1 MLSTT
6 LTSPPPPAPPPA
18 SSGSAAAKD
27 GGGGEDFGLISA
39 SFLEEEEE
47 DLSPPDQEDEDEL
60 VMSDTASDFFKEYT
74 KAYHVQDLIG
84 GGGGGDPCHEYEHS
98 VLFFLI
104 LTSCALLVALY
115 CYLLFKRWKN
125 THTLRFN
132 QNIIL
137 NAIRR
142 LVLAGHDI
150 LTLLLFAFAAVR
162 FGPKLW
168 GALQVQLYN
177 NSPHFFNTKV
187 SIF

>member
-6 LTSPPPPAPPPA
+6 LTSPPPPPPPPA

-47 DLSPPDQEDEDEL
+47 DLSPRDQEDEDEL

-74 KAYHVQDLIG
+74 KAYPVQDLI

-125 THTLRFN
+125 AHTLSDSIR
-132 QNIIL
+132 IL
-137 NAIRR
+137 
-142 LVLAGHDI
+142 
-150 LTLLLFAFAAVR
+150 F
-162 FGPKLW
+162 
-168 GALQVQLYN
+168 
-177 NSPHFFNTKV
+177 
-187 SIF
+187 